1 MHQHHDSGLPIDDEV
16 SREQMEVTIDAHKY
30 LLNEFRDLTTL
41 YY

>member
-1 MHQHHDSGLPIDDEV
+1 MHQHHDSSLPIDDEV
-16 SREQMEVTIDAHKY
+16 SREQMEVTVDVYKY